1 MPRLTATKHAELEAF
16 WRAHLDA
23 WRRSVLNQREYCEV
37 HGLPLKRFEN
47 WRAKY
52 RHEDRRY
59 PRKVLYRR
67 NGDLSHMTSPMIKEL
82 AAAPATYIP
91 SGRSSGSSARRN
103 FGEADK
109 RRIVEEA
116 CCEGASISGVAR
128 KYGIAAAVVF
138 RWRKELAPAPEPA
151 ILPVVLSDAPDQPAN
166 SSRSV
171 PIQMP
176 APAPVIVERSAPA
189 IEVELVGGRRVRF
202 GREVDPETVHRLVML
217 LEGGAS

>member
-1 MPRLTATKHAELEAF
+1 MPRLKATKRSELEAF
-16 WRAHLDA
+16 WRAHLDG
-23 WRRSVLNQREYCEV
+23 WRGSELNQREYCEA
-37 HGLPLKRFEN
+37 HGLPLKRFGN

-52 RHEDRRY
+52 RHEDCRY

-67 NGDLSHMTSPMIKEL
+67 NGDLSSMTSPMTRAV
-82 AAAPATYIP
+82 AAAPTYIP
-91 SGRSSGSSARRN
+91 CGRSSGSGARRN

-109 RRIVEEA
+109 RRIVEET
-116 CCEGASISGVAR
+116 GRDGVSISGVAR

-138 RWRKELAPAPEPA
+138 RWRKELVPPPEPS
-151 ILPVVLSDAPDQPAN
+151 ILPVVVSDAPEQPPDE
-166 SSRSV
+166 SRSG
-171 PIQMP
+171 PIQIP

-202 GREVDPETVHRLVML
+202 GRDVDPETVHRLVTL

>member
-1 MPRLTATKHAELEAF
+1 MARLTATKHAELEAF
-16 WRAHLDA
+16 WRSHVDG
-23 WRRSVLNQREYCEV
+23 WRRSVLNQREYCEL

-52 RHEDRRY
+52 RYEDHRY

-67 NGDLSHMTSPMIKEL
+67 NGDLGHMTSPMTKEVE
-82 AAAPATYIP
+82 AVRGTYIL
-91 SGRSSGSSARRN
+91 SGRSSGARRN

-116 CCEGASISGVAR
+116 SREGASISGVAR
-128 KYGIAAAVVF
+128 KYGIAAAAVF
-138 RWRKELAPAPEPA
+138 RWRKDLAPAPEPA
-151 ILPVVLSDAPDQPAN
+151 ILPVVLSDAPDQRAVG
-166 SSRSV
+166 S
-171 PIQMP
+171 IQMS

-202 GREVDPETVHRLVML
+202 GRDVDPQTVQRLVSL